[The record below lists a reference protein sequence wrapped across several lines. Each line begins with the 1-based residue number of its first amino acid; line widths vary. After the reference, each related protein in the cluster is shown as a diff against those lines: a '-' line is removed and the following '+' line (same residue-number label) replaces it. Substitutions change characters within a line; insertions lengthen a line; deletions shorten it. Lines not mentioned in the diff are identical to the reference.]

1 MENDNFTV
9 QPMVILP
16 TVEQIVHAQANGQVV
31 NAQFNAIF
39 TNSFLAG
46 L

>member
-16 TVEQIVHAQANGQVV
+16 TVEQIVHAQEMQVV